1 MARKTAAEA
10 DGVAVIGLGR
20 FGLALARELVAENVE
35 VLGIDRRE
43 ELVEEVAPELTHVVE
58 ADATDEATLREL
70 GVAEMGRVVVAMSDL
85 ECSILVCTAVMELG
99 VPTVWAKVA
108 SRRHADILLKLGVS
122 HVVFPEDDMGKR
134 VAHLVRGRM
143 LDYIELDDGYAFVK
157 TRPPRNVCDVKLS
170 EGGFR
175 SKYGITVVGVKRPH
189 DDFTYADADTVIS
202 VDDIIIVSGT
212 RSAVEKFA
220 DHSNQSA

>member
-1 MARKTAAEA
+1 MARRTAADA

-20 FGLALARELVAENVE
+20 FGMALAKELVAENVE
-35 VLGIDRRE
+35 VMGIDCRKSV
-43 ELVEEVAPELTHVVE
+43 VEECGSELTHVVQ
-58 ADATDEATLREL
+58 ADATEEATLREL
-70 GVAEMGRVVVAMSDL
+70 GVAHMGRVVIATSEL
-85 ECSILVCTAVMELG
+85 ESSILIATTVMELG
-99 VPTVWAKVA
+99 VPTTWAKVG
-108 SRRHADILLKLGVS
+108 SRRHAQILLKLGVQ

-157 TRPPRNVCDVKLS
+157 TRPPRNVCDVTLA

-175 SKYGITVVGVKRPH
+175 KKYGITVVGVKTPH

-202 VDDIIIVSGT
+202 ADDIIIVSGS
-212 RSAVEKFA
+212 REAVEKFA
-220 DHSNQSA
+220 DHSTSAD

>member
-1 MARKTAAEA
+1 MAKRTAADK

-20 FGLALARELVAENVE
+20 FGFALARELVAEEVE
-35 VLGIDRRE
+35 VLGID
-43 ELVEEVAPELTHVVE
+43 LDQDIVEEYASDLTHVVQ
-58 ADATDEATLREL
+58 ADATEEDVLREL
-70 GVAEMGRVVVAMSDL
+70 GIAHMGRVVIATSDL
-85 ECSILVCTAVMELG
+85 ESSILIATTVMELG
-99 VPTVWAKVA
+99 VPTTWAKVG
-108 SRRHADILLKLGVS
+108 SRRHAQILLKLGVN

-157 TRPPRNVCDVKLS
+157 TRPPRNICDVSLS

-175 SKYGITVVGVKRPH
+175 RKYGITVVGVKTPH
-189 DDFTYADADTVIS
+189 DEFTYADGDTVIS

-212 RSAVEKFA
+212 RDAVEKFA
-220 DHSNQSA
+220 DHSTTSS